1 MDLDEALDIRSGG
14 MPRGAAV
21 LVTDEVDASGAWLI
35 AHLLRRALVS
45 AAEGSDDA
53 DASRRARAGGSSAS
67 RPPGRVCLVTAEQ
80 PASHY
85 TRTLAKLG
93 RDARADLA
101 SGRLVVVDLLSSPPF
116 DADEGE
122 NARHRDG
129 DTEIDRDLAP
139 ARELFQTIARA
150 LDSPPTRDAE
160 HSARDGSPRD
170 AAEPS
175 VPDDVETRQAYV
187 EDVEDDSARA
197 AYVVVVDDVHAALES
212 VRVPAR
218 SMTAAVDGLVRSLLS
233 IPTAVVAGA
242 HLDAAGARAAAPGG
256 WLFALNAVADA
267 RLDVAALRT
276 GAARDVHGRVR
287 VTHRTGRLKRRDGET
302 FTRRRR
308 ASAKFRLAETG
319 AHATRERIQKD
330 AYEYS

>member
-101 SGRLVVVDLLSSPPF
+101 SGRLVVVDLLSPSPL
-116 DADEGE
+116 DAIAAADAGEDEEEPGFQ
-122 NARHRDG
+122 NS
-129 DTEIDRDLAP
+129 EIDRDLAP
-139 ARELFQTIARA
+139 ARALFQTIARA
-150 LDSPPTRDAE
+150 LDALPPKLGSAFVNAESESETETEDGDDARFV
-160 HSARDGSPRD
+160 A
-170 AAEPS
+170 
-175 VPDDVETRQAYV
+175 VF
-187 EDVEDDSARA
+187 
-197 AYVVVVDDVHAALES
+197 DDVHAALDA

-218 SMTAAVDGLVRSLLS
+218 SMSAAVDGLCRSLIALTE
-233 IPTAVVAGA
+233 TAVVVGA
-242 HLDAAGARAAAPGG
+242 HLDAAGVSASAPGG
-256 WLFALNAVADA
+256 WLFALDAVADA
-267 RLDVAALRT
+267 RLDVAALKT

-287 VTHRTGRLKRRDGET
+287 VTHRTGRFVRVRSSENGSSAAFGRGEKDT
-302 FTRRRR
+302 TIRKR
-308 ASAKFRLAETG
+308 ASAKFGLAETG
-319 AHATRERIQKD
+319 ARATRE
-330 AYEYS
+330 S

>member
-122 NARHRDG
+122 NASEDG

-150 LDSPPTRDAE
+150 LDSPLTRDAAAP
-160 HSARDGSPRD
+160 SA
-170 AAEPS
+170 
-175 VPDDVETRQAYV
+175 PDDVVRPTV
-187 EDVEDDSARA
+187 EDMSWD
-197 AYVVVVDDVHAALES
+197 VVVVDDVHAALAS

-242 HLDAAGARAAAPGG
+242 HLDAGGARAAAPGG

-287 VTHRTGRLKRRDGET
+287 VTHRTGRLARGDGEM
-302 FTRRRR
+302 RRR

-319 AHATRERIQKD
+319 VHATRERLRD
-330 AYEYS
+330 AT

>member
-122 NARHRDG
+122 NASEDG

-175 VPDDVETRQAYV
+175 VPDDVETRYDV

-242 HLDAAGARAAAPGG
+242 HLDAGGRARRLPAGGSSRSTPSRTRGWTSPRCAPAPRGTCT
-256 WLFALNAVADA
+256 A
-267 RLDVAALRT
+267 
-276 GAARDVHGRVR
+276 
-287 VTHRTGRLKRRDGET
+287 
-302 FTRRRR
+302 
-308 ASAKFRLAETG
+308 ASA
-319 AHATRERIQKD
+319 
-330 AYEYS
+330 

>member
-53 DASRRARAGGSSAS
+53 DAPRRARAGGSSAS

-150 LDSPPTRDAE
+150 LDSPLTRDAAAP
-160 HSARDGSPRD
+160 SA
-170 AAEPS
+170 
-175 VPDDVETRQAYV
+175 PDDVVRPTV
-187 EDVEDDSARA
+187 EDMSWD
-197 AYVVVVDDVHAALES
+197 VVVVDDVHAALAS

-287 VTHRTGRLKRRDGET
+287 VTHRTGRLARGDGET
-302 FTRRRR
+302 VTRRRR

-330 AYEYS
+330 A

>member
-67 RPPGRVCLVTAEQ
+67 RPPGRVCLIAAEQ

-150 LDSPPTRDAE
+150 LDSPLTRDAAAP
-160 HSARDGSPRD
+160 SA
-170 AAEPS
+170 
-175 VPDDVETRQAYV
+175 PDDVVRPTV
-187 EDVEDDSARA
+187 EDASWD
-197 AYVVVVDDVHAALES
+197 VVVVDDVHAALAS

-233 IPTAVVAGA
+233 IPTAVVAGVQMQEEWE
-242 HLDAAGARAAAPGG
+242 PGTH
-256 WLFALNAVADA
+256 
-267 RLDVAALRT
+267 ALRT
-276 GAARDVHGRVR
+276 
-287 VTHRTGRLKRRDGET
+287 
-302 FTRRRR
+302 
-308 ASAKFRLAETG
+308 AETNVSCENPG
-319 AHATRERIQKD
+319 TVRG
-330 AYEYS
+330 

>member
-122 NARHRDG
+122 NASEDG

-175 VPDDVETRQAYV
+175 VPDDVETSYDV
-187 EDVEDDSARA
+187 EDVE
-197 AYVVVVDDVHAALES
+197 
-212 VRVPAR
+212 
-218 SMTAAVDGLVRSLLS
+218 T
-233 IPTAVVAGA
+233 
-242 HLDAAGARAAAPGG
+242 
-256 WLFALNAVADA
+256 
-267 RLDVAALRT
+267 
-276 GAARDVHGRVR
+276 
-287 VTHRTGRLKRRDGET
+287 
-302 FTRRRR
+302 TRRPPPTSWWSTTCTPRSSPCACPR
-308 ASAKFRLAETG
+308 GR
-319 AHATRERIQKD
+319 
-330 AYEYS
+330 

>member
-1 MDLDEALDIRSGG
+1 

-101 SGRLVVVDLLSSPPF
+101 SAATRRGGPPVLPPF

-122 NARHRDG
+122 NASEDG

-175 VPDDVETRQAYV
+175 VPDDVETSYDV

-242 HLDAAGARAAAPGG
+242 HLDAGGARGGSRLVGSSRSTRTRTRGWTSPRCAPAPRGTCT
-256 WLFALNAVADA
+256 A
-267 RLDVAALRT
+267 
-276 GAARDVHGRVR
+276 
-287 VTHRTGRLKRRDGET
+287 
-302 FTRRRR
+302 
-308 ASAKFRLAETG
+308 ASA
-319 AHATRERIQKD
+319 
-330 AYEYS
+330 

>member
-150 LDSPPTRDAE
+150 LDSPLTRDAAAP
-160 HSARDGSPRD
+160 SA
-170 AAEPS
+170 
-175 VPDDVETRQAYV
+175 PDDVVRPTV
-187 EDVEDDSARA
+187 EDASWD
-197 AYVVVVDDVHAALES
+197 VVVVDDVHAALAS

-287 VTHRTGRLKRRDGET
+287 VTHRTGRLARGDGET
-302 FTRRRR
+302 VTRRRR

-330 AYEYS
+330 A

>member
-150 LDSPPTRDAE
+150 LDSPLTRDAAAP
-160 HSARDGSPRD
+160 SA
-170 AAEPS
+170 
-175 VPDDVETRQAYV
+175 PDDVVRPTV
-187 EDVEDDSARA
+187 EDMSWD
-197 AYVVVVDDVHAALES
+197 VVVVDDVHAALAS

-256 WLFALNAVADA
+256 WLFALDAAADA

-287 VTHRTGRLKRRDGET
+287 VTHRTGRLARGDGEM
-302 FTRRRR
+302 RRR

-319 AHATRERIQKD
+319 VHATRERLRD
-330 AYEYS
+330 AT

>member
-150 LDSPPTRDAE
+150 LDSPLTRDAAAP
-160 HSARDGSPRD
+160 SA
-170 AAEPS
+170 
-175 VPDDVETRQAYV
+175 PDDVVRPTV
-187 EDVEDDSARA
+187 EDVSWD
-197 AYVVVVDDVHAALES
+197 VVVVDDVHAALAS

-287 VTHRTGRLKRRDGET
+287 VTHRTGRLARGDGET
-302 FTRRRR
+302 VTRRRR

-330 AYEYS
+330 A

>member
-101 SGRLVVVDLLSSPPF
+101 SGRLVVVDLLSPSPF
-116 DADEGE
+116 DAIAAADAGEDEEEPGFQ
-122 NARHRDG
+122 NS
-129 DTEIDRDLAP
+129 EIDRDLAP
-139 ARELFQTIARA
+139 ARALFQTIARA
-150 LDSPPTRDAE
+150 LDALPPKLGSAFVNAETETETGTEDGDDARFV
-160 HSARDGSPRD
+160 A
-170 AAEPS
+170 
-175 VPDDVETRQAYV
+175 VF
-187 EDVEDDSARA
+187 
-197 AYVVVVDDVHAALES
+197 DDVHAALES

-218 SMTAAVDGLVRSLLS
+218 SMSAAVDGLCRSLLS
-233 IPTAVVAGA
+233 LKETAVVVGA
-242 HLDAAGARAAAPGG
+242 HLDAAGARASCPGG
-256 WLFALNAVADA
+256 WLFALDAVADA
-267 RLDVAALRT
+267 RLDVAALKT

-287 VTHRTGRLKRRDGET
+287 VTHRTGRFVPNRSSVGSSRLEGRGEEDT
-302 FTRRRR
+302 TIRKR
-308 ASAKFRLAETG
+308 ASAKFGLAETG
-319 AHATRERIQKD
+319 ARATRE
-330 AYEYS
+330 S

>member
-122 NARHRDG
+122 NASKDG

-175 VPDDVETRQAYV
+175 VPDDVETSYDV

-242 HLDAAGARAAAPGG
+242 HLDAGGARAAAPGG

-287 VTHRTGRLKRRDGET
+287 VTHRTGRLARGDGEM
-302 FTRRRR
+302 RRR

-319 AHATRERIQKD
+319 VHATRERLRD
-330 AYEYS
+330 APS

>member
-53 DASRRARAGGSSAS
+53 DASRRARAGGASAS

-122 NARHRDG
+122 NASKDG

-175 VPDDVETRQAYV
+175 VPDDVETSYDV

-242 HLDAAGARAAAPGG
+242 HLDAGGARAAAPGG

-287 VTHRTGRLKRRDGET
+287 VTHRTGRLKRGDGET

-330 AYEYS
+330 AYE

>member
-45 AAEGSDDA
+45 ATEGSDDA
-53 DASRRARAGGSSAS
+53 DASRRERAGGSSAS

-150 LDSPPTRDAE
+150 LDSPLTRDAAAP
-160 HSARDGSPRD
+160 SA
-170 AAEPS
+170 
-175 VPDDVETRQAYV
+175 PDDVVRPTV
-187 EDVEDDSARA
+187 EDVSWD
-197 AYVVVVDDVHAALES
+197 VVVVDDVHAALAS

-287 VTHRTGRLKRRDGET
+287 VTHRTGRLARGDGET
-302 FTRRRR
+302 ITRRRH

-330 AYEYS
+330 A

>member
-150 LDSPPTRDAE
+150 LDSPLTRDAAAP
-160 HSARDGSPRD
+160 SA
-170 AAEPS
+170 
-175 VPDDVETRQAYV
+175 PDDVVRPTV
-187 EDVEDDSARA
+187 EDVSWD
-197 AYVVVVDDVHAALES
+197 VVVVDDVDAALAS

-287 VTHRTGRLKRRDGET
+287 VTHRTGRLARGDGET
-302 FTRRRR
+302 VTRRRR

-330 AYEYS
+330 A

>member
-45 AAEGSDDA
+45 ATEGSDDA
-53 DASRRARAGGSSAS
+53 DASRRERAGGSSAS

-150 LDSPPTRDAE
+150 LDSPLTRDAAAP
-160 HSARDGSPRD
+160 SA
-170 AAEPS
+170 
-175 VPDDVETRQAYV
+175 PDDVVRPTV
-187 EDVEDDSARA
+187 EDMSWD
-197 AYVVVVDDVHAALES
+197 VVVVDDVHAALAS

-287 VTHRTGRLKRRDGET
+287 VTHRTGRLARGDGET
-302 FTRRRR
+302 ITRRRH

-330 AYEYS
+330 A

>member
-21 LVTDEVDASGAWLI
+21 LVTDEVDASGGWLI
-35 AHLLRRALVS
+35 SHLLRRALVS
-45 AAEGSDDA
+45 AAAGSDDA
-53 DASRRARAGGSSAS
+53 DASRRAQAGSASAS
-67 RPPGRVCLVTAEQ
+67 RPPGRVCLIAAEQ

-150 LDSPPTRDAE
+150 LDSPLTRDAAAP
-160 HSARDGSPRD
+160 SA
-170 AAEPS
+170 
-175 VPDDVETRQAYV
+175 PDDVVRPTV
-187 EDVEDDSARA
+187 EDVSWD
-197 AYVVVVDDVHAALES
+197 VVVVDDVHAALAS

-287 VTHRTGRLKRRDGET
+287 VTHRTGRLARGDGET
-302 FTRRRR
+302 ITRRRH

-330 AYEYS
+330 AA